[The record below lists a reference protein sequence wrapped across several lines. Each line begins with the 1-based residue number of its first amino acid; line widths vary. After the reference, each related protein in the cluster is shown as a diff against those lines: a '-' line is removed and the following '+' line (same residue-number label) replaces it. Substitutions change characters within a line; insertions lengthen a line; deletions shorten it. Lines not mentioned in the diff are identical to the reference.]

1 MKLKLRRHAK
11 PQSQEDSNTNG
22 RVTAAEMYQVQDS
35 YVRFNQKHHMGSQ
48 MIWDAQVENER
59 AKLKVKQ
66 RQLTEKG
73 RPGFE
78 ATAWSLE
85 YAAESLLSLM
95 DFSKNQADTRATAW
109 QTELEPAP
117 AGRPKT
123 SAEEASQIVR
133 KAAHLFGADQVGFAE
148 LDRRWV
154 YSHYFDQ
161 ETKKDYPIKFS
172 DEPGY
177 QQYDQPICLED
188 GTRVIP
194 KEMRYVVVLLHEWG
208 KDLDGTEHA
217 PTLLTEGLSTL
228 AYARMAPTLRML
240 AEFIRGLGYHAIP
253 AANDTALSIPLA
265 VDAGLGQLGRHGLLI
280 NPKVGARCRISK
292 IITDLPLEPA
302 GAVDSGIT
310 EFCNACL
317 KCVPKCGTQAIT
329 TGNRS
334 FEPLNEGNSPG
345 VLSWKVDAKKC
356 MTFQNRVGST
366 CSTCVRRC
374 SWTKPPRRIYAIPR
388 FFIRNFRWR
397 WLNKSWVLLDDVLG
411 YGKYDKRADDF
422 WMASGR

>member
-1 MKLKLRRHAK
+1 MKLKLRRHSN
-11 PQSQEDSNTNG
+11 PSSQDDSNTNSH
-22 RVTAAEMYQVQDS
+22 VTAAEMYDVQDS
-35 YVRFNQKHHMGSQ
+35 YVRFNQRDHMGSQ
-48 MIWDAQVENER
+48 MVWEAHAESER

-73 RPGFE
+73 RAGFE

-85 YAAESLLSLM
+85 YAADSLLSLM

-109 QTELEPAP
+109 QTKLEPAP
-117 AGRPKT
+117 TGRPKT
-123 SAEEASQIVR
+123 SAKQASQILR

-154 YSHYFDQ
+154 YSHYFDA

-177 QQYDQPICLED
+177 QQYNQPIRLDD

-194 KEMRYVVVLLHEWG
+194 KEMRYVVVVLHEWG

-217 PTLLTEGLSTL
+217 PSLLTEGLSTL
-228 AYARMAPTLRML
+228 AYARMAPTLWML
-240 AEFIRGLGYHAIP
+240 AEYIRGLGYQAIP

-280 NPKVGARCRISK
+280 NSKVGSRCRISK
-292 IITDLPLEPA
+292 IFTDLPLEAA
-302 GAVDSGIT
+302 GAVDFGIT
-310 EFCNACL
+310 EFCNSCL
-317 KCVPKCGTQAIT
+317 KCVPKCGTGAIT
-329 TGNRS
+329 KGERS
-334 FEPLNEGNSPG
+334 LEPLDESNATG

-356 MTFQNRVGST
+356 MTFQNRVGTT

-374 SWTKPPRRIYAIPR
+374 AWTKPPRRVYAIPR

-397 WLNKSWVLLDDVLG
+397 WLNKSWVLLDDLLG

-422 WMASGR
+422 WVSSGR

>member
-1 MKLKLRRHAK
+1 MKLKLRGHAK
-11 PQSQEDSNTNG
+11 PQSQGDSNTKN

-35 YVRFNQKHHMGSQ
+35 YVRFNQRDHIGSQ
-48 MIWDAQVENER
+48 MIWDAQVEGER
-59 AKLKVKQ
+59 AKLKIKQ

-73 RPGFE
+73 RPGFG
-78 ATAWSLE
+78 AAAWSLDS
-85 YAAESLLSLM
+85 AADSLLSLM

-109 QTELEPAP
+109 QTKLEPAP
-117 AGRPKT
+117 TGRPKT
-123 SAEEASQIVR
+123 SVKEASQVVR
-133 KAAHLFGADQVGFAE
+133 KAAHLLGADQVGFAE

-154 YSHYFDQ
+154 YSHYFDE

-172 DEPGY
+172 DDPGY
-177 QQYDQPICLED
+177 EQYDQPIRLED
-188 GTRVIP
+188 GTRIIP

-208 KDLDGTEHA
+208 KDVDGTEHA
-217 PTLLTEGLSTL
+217 PTLLSEGLSTL
-228 AYARMAPTLRML
+228 AYARMAPTLWML

-265 VDAGLGQLGRHGLLI
+265 IDAGLGQLGRHGLLI

-329 TGNRS
+329 AGNRS
-334 FEPLNEGNSPG
+334 FEPLDKSNAAG

-366 CSTCVRRC
+366 CSTCVRMC
-374 SWTKPPRRIYAIPR
+374 AWTKPPRRIYAIPR

-397 WLNKSWVLLDDVLG
+397 WLNKSWVRLDDVLG
-411 YGKYDKRADDF
+411 YGKFDKRADDF
-422 WMASGR
+422 WVASGR

>member
-1 MKLKLRRHAK
+1 MKLDLRRHAK
-11 PQSQEDSNTNG
+11 SQSQKDSSTNG

-35 YVRFNQKHHMGSQ
+35 YVRFNQKDHMGSQ
-48 MIWDAQVENER
+48 MVWDAHYKAER
-59 AKLKVKQ
+59 TKLKDKQ
-66 RQLTEKG
+66 RKLAENG
-73 RPGFE
+73 RAGFE
-78 ATAWSLE
+78 AAAWGLDS
-85 YAAESLLSLM
+85 AADSLLSLM

-109 QTELEPAP
+109 QTKVEPAP
-117 AGRPKT
+117 TGRPET
-123 SAEEASQIVR
+123 SANEASQIVR
-133 KAAHLFGADQVGFAE
+133 KAARVLGADQVGFAE

-154 YSHYFDQ
+154 YSHYFDE
-161 ETKKDYPIKFS
+161 ETKKDHPIKFS
-172 DEPGY
+172 DDPGY
-177 QQYDQPICLED
+177 EQYDQPIRLED

-194 KEMRYVVVLLHEWG
+194 KEMKYVVVLLHEWG
-208 KDLDGTEHA
+208 KDIDGTEHA
-217 PTLLTEGLSTL
+217 PSLLTEGLSTL
-228 AYARMAPTLRML
+228 AYARMAPTLWML
-240 AEFIRGLGYHAIP
+240 AEFIRGLGYNAIP

-292 IITDLPLEPA
+292 IFTDLPLEAA

-317 KCVPKCGTQAIT
+317 KCVPKCGTKAIT
-329 TGNRS
+329 TGDRS
-334 FEPLNEGNSPG
+334 FEPLDESNSPG

-356 MTFQNRVGST
+356 MTFQNRVGTT

-374 SWTKPPRRIYAIPR
+374 AWTKPPRRVYAIPR

-397 WLNKSWVLLDDVLG
+397 WLNKSWVWLDDKAG
-411 YGKYDKRADDF
+411 NGKFDKKADDF

>member
-1 MKLKLRRHAK
+1 MKLGLKRSANSRS
-11 PQSQEDSNTNG
+11 PQGSNTNG
-22 RVTAAEMYQVQDS
+22 RVTAAEMYDVQDTH
-35 YVRFNQKHHMGSQ
+35 VRFNQKDHMGSQ
-48 MIWDAQVENER
+48 MIWEAQYKAQR
-59 AKLKVKQ
+59 DQLKVKQ

-73 RPGFE
+73 RAGFE
-78 ATAWSLE
+78 ATAWGLE
-85 YAAESLLSLM
+85 SAADSLLTLM
-95 DFSKNQADTRATAW
+95 SFSKNQADTKATAW
-109 QTELEPAP
+109 QSRQEPAP
-117 AGRPKT
+117 TGRPET
-123 SAEEASQIVR
+123 SPAEASQMVR
-133 KAAHLFGADQVGFAE
+133 KAAALFGADQVGFAI

-154 YSHYFDQ
+154 YSHYFDE
-161 ETKKDYPIKFS
+161 ETKKDFPIKFS

-177 QQYDQPICLED
+177 EQYDQPIRLDD

-194 KEMRYVVVLLHEWG
+194 KEMKYVVVLLHEWG
-208 KDLDGTEHA
+208 KNLDGTEHA

-228 AYARMAPTLRML
+228 AYARMAPTLWML
-240 AEFIRGLGYHAIP
+240 AEFIRGLGYNAIP

-292 IITDLPLEPA
+292 IFTDLPLEA
-302 GAVDSGIT
+302 LGAVDSGIT

-317 KCVPKCGTQAIT
+317 KCVPKCGTKAIT
-329 TGNRS
+329 TGERT
-334 FEPLNEGNSPG
+334 FEPLDESNAPG

-374 SWTKPPRRIYAIPR
+374 AWTKPPNRMYAIPR

-397 WLNKSWVLLDDVLG
+397 WLNKTWVWLDDRAG
-411 YGKYDKRADDF
+411 HGKFDKKAKNF
-422 WMASGR
+422 WAATR

>member
-1 MKLKLRRHAK
+1 MNLKLRRHAN
-11 PQSQEDSNTNG
+11 PPSQDDSNTKG
-22 RVTAAEMYQVQDS
+22 HVTAAEMYDVQDS
-35 YVRFNQKHHMGSQ
+35 YVRFNQRDHMGSQ
-48 MIWDAQVENER
+48 MVWEPRAESER
-59 AKLKVKQ
+59 AKLKIKQ
-66 RQLTEKG
+66 RQLAEKG
-73 RPGFE
+73 RAGFE

-85 YAAESLLSLM
+85 YAADSLLSLM
-95 DFSKNQADTRATAW
+95 DFSKNQPDTRATAW
-109 QTELEPAP
+109 QTKLEPAP
-117 AGRPKT
+117 TGRPKT
-123 SAEEASQIVR
+123 SAKEASQILR

-154 YSHYFDQ
+154 YSHYFDA

-177 QQYDQPICLED
+177 QQYDQPIRLED

-194 KEMRYVVVLLHEWG
+194 KEMRYVVVVLHEWG

-217 PTLLTEGLSTL
+217 PSLLTEGLSTL
-228 AYARMAPTLRML
+228 AYARMAPTLWML
-240 AEFIRGLGYHAIP
+240 AEFIRGLGYQAIP

-280 NPKVGARCRISK
+280 NSKVGSRCRISK
-292 IITDLPLEPA
+292 IFTDLPLETI
-302 GAVDSGIT
+302 GAVDFGIT
-310 EFCNACL
+310 EFCNACQ
-317 KCVPKCGTQAIT
+317 KCVPKCGTGAIT
-329 TGNRS
+329 KGDRS
-334 FEPLNEGNSPG
+334 LEPLDESNATG

-356 MTFQNRVGST
+356 MTFQNRVGTT

-374 SWTKPPRRIYAIPR
+374 AWTKPPRRIYAIPR

-397 WLNKSWVLLDDVLG
+397 WLNKSWVWLDDQLG
-411 YGKYDKRADDF
+411 NGKFDKKAEDF

>member
-1 MKLKLRRHAK
+1 MKLKVRRN
-11 PQSQEDSNTNG
+11 EDSHSQDDSKTNG

-35 YVRFNQKHHMGSQ
+35 YVRFNQREHMGSQ
-48 MIWDAQVENER
+48 MVWDAQTAGER
-59 AKLKVKQ
+59 DKLKIKQ
-66 RQLTEKG
+66 RQLTDKR

-78 ATAWSLE
+78 ATAWSLD
-85 YAAESLLSLM
+85 AAADSLLDLM
-95 DFSKNQADTRATAW
+95 DFSKNQADAKANAW
-109 QTELEPAP
+109 QSKVEPAP
-117 AGRPKT
+117 TGRPET
-123 SAEEASQIVR
+123 TPEEASQIVR

-154 YSHYFDQ
+154 YSDYFDA
-161 ETKKDYPIKFS
+161 ETKKDHPIKFS

-177 QQYDQPICLED
+177 EQYHQPMRLDD

-194 KEMRYVVVLLHEWG
+194 KEMKYVVVLLHEWG
-208 KDLDGTEHA
+208 KDVEGTDHA

-228 AYARMAPTLRML
+228 AYARMAPTLWML
-240 AEFIRGLGYHAIP
+240 AEFIRGLGYNAIP

-280 NPKVGARCRISK
+280 NPKIGSRCRISK

-317 KCVPKCGTQAIT
+317 KCVPKCGTGAIT
-329 TGNRS
+329 KGNRS
-334 FEPLNEGNSPG
+334 FEPLDESNGTG

-356 MTFQNRVGST
+356 MTFQIRVGTT

-374 SWTKPPRRIYAIPR
+374 AWTKPPHKMYAVPR

-397 WLNKSWVLLDDVLG
+397 WLNKTWVWLDDRLG
-411 YGKYDKRADDF
+411 HGKFDKKAEDF
-422 WMASGR
+422 WVVKGR

>member
-11 PQSQEDSNTNG
+11 RQSQEDSNTNG

-35 YVRFNQKHHMGSQ
+35 YVRFNQRNHMGSQ
-48 MIWDAQVENER
+48 MIWDATAEDER

-66 RQLTEKG
+66 RKLMENG

-78 ATAWSLE
+78 ATAWALDS
-85 YAAESLLSLM
+85 AAESFLSHM
-95 DFSKNQADTRATAW
+95 DFSKNQADKGATAW
-109 QTELEPAP
+109 QTKLEPMP

-123 SAEEASQIVR
+123 SAKEASQIVR

-154 YSHYFDQ
+154 YSHYFDS

-172 DEPGY
+172 DDLGY
-177 QQYDQPICLED
+177 QEYDQPIRLAD

-208 KDLDGTEHA
+208 KDVEGTEFA

-228 AYARMAPTLRML
+228 AYARLAPTLWML

-253 AANDTALSIPLA
+253 AGNDTALSIPLA

-317 KCVPKCGTQAIT
+317 KCVPKCGTGAIT
-329 TGNRS
+329 KGTRS
-334 FEPLNEGNSPG
+334 FEPLDESNATG

-374 SWTKPPRRIYAIPR
+374 SWTKPPRRIYAVPR

-397 WLNKSWVLLDDVLG
+397 WLNKSWVWLDDMLG
-411 YGKYDKRADDF
+411 YGKFDKRADDF
-422 WMASGR
+422 WVASGR

>member
-1 MKLKLRRHAK
+1 MKLELRRRGK
-11 PQSQEDSNTNG
+11 SRSQKDSTQNG
-22 RVTAAEMYQVQDS
+22 RVTAAEMYEVQDS
-35 YVRFNQKHHMGSQ
+35 YVRFNQKDNVGSQ
-48 MIWDAQVENER
+48 MIWDAQAEAER

-66 RQLTEKG
+66 RQLMEKG

-78 ATAWSLE
+78 AAAWSLDS
-85 YAAESLLSLM
+85 AADSLLSLM
-95 DFSKNQADTRATAW
+95 NFSKSQADTRANAW
-109 QTELEPAP
+109 QSDVEPAP
-117 AGRPKT
+117 TGRPKT
-123 SAEEASQIVR
+123 SPEEASQIVR
-133 KAAHLFGADQVGFAE
+133 KAALLLGADQVGFAE

-161 ETKKDYPIKFS
+161 ETKKDHPIKFS

-177 QQYDQPICLED
+177 EQYDKPVRLED

-194 KEMRYVVVLLHEWG
+194 KEMKYVVVMLHEWG
-208 KDLDGTEHA
+208 KDIDGTDHA
-217 PTLLTEGLSTL
+217 PSLLTEGLSTL
-228 AYARMAPTLRML
+228 AYARMAPALWMV
-240 AEFIRGLGYHAIP
+240 AEFIRGLGYNAIP

-292 IITDLPLEPA
+292 IFTDLPLEPA

-317 KCVPKCGTQAIT
+317 KCIPKCGTKAIT
-329 TGNRS
+329 TGERS
-334 FEPLNEGNSPG
+334 FEPLDGSNSGG
-345 VLSWKVDAKKC
+345 VLTWKVDATKC
-356 MTFQNRVGST
+356 MTFQNRVGTT

-374 SWTKPPRRIYAIPR
+374 AWTKPPRKVYAIPR

-397 WLNKSWVLLDDVLG
+397 WLNKSWVWLDDLAG
-411 YGKYDKRADDF
+411 HGKFDKKADDF
-422 WMASGR
+422 WVTAGR

>member
-1 MKLKLRRHAK
+1 MKLNLRRNAK
-11 PQSQEDSNTNG
+11 PQPQEDSNKNG

-35 YVRFNQKHHMGSQ
+35 YVRFNQRNHMGSQ
-48 MIWDAQVENER
+48 MIWNETFEEER

-66 RQLTEKG
+66 RQLIDKG
-73 RPGFE
+73 RPGFD
-78 ATAWSLE
+78 ATAWSLDS
-85 YAAESLLSLM
+85 AADSFLSHM
-95 DFSKNQADTRATAW
+95 DFSKNQADKGATAW
-109 QTELEPAP
+109 KTKLEPAP
-117 AGRPKT
+117 AGRPET
-123 SAEEASQIVR
+123 SAKEASQIVR

-154 YSHYFDQ
+154 YSHYFDS

-172 DEPGY
+172 DDSGY
-177 QQYDQPICLED
+177 QQYDQPIRLAD

-208 KDLDGTEHA
+208 KDVEGTEYA

-228 AYARMAPTLRML
+228 AYARMAPTLWML
-240 AEFIRGLGYHAIP
+240 AEFIRGLGYQAIP

-317 KCVPKCGTQAIT
+317 KCVPKCGTGAI
-329 TGNRS
+329 GKENRS
-334 FEPLNEGNSPG
+334 FEPLDESNATG

-356 MTFQNRVGST
+356 MTFQNRVGTT

-374 SWTKPPRRIYAIPR
+374 SWTKPPRKIYAIPR

-397 WLNKSWVLLDDVLG
+397 WLNKSWVWLDDLLG

-422 WMASGR
+422 WTAGGR

>member
-35 YVRFNQKHHMGSQ
+35 YVRFNQRNHMGT
-48 MIWDAQVENER
+48 QVFWNATVEEER

-66 RQLTEKG
+66 RKLMENG
-73 RPGFE
+73 RSGFE
-78 ATAWSLE
+78 VTAWSLDS
-85 YAAESLLSLM
+85 AADSFLAQM
-95 DFSKNQADTRATAW
+95 DFSKSQTDKGATSW
-109 QTELEPAP
+109 QTRLESVPK
-117 AGRPKT
+117 GRQKT
-123 SAEEASQIVR
+123 SAKEASQIVR

-154 YSHYFDQ
+154 YSHYFDA

-172 DEPGY
+172 DEPSY
-177 QQYDQPICLED
+177 EQYDQPIRLED

-194 KEMRYVVVLLHEWG
+194 KEMQYVVVLLHEWG
-208 KDLDGTEHA
+208 KDVEGTEYA

-228 AYARMAPTLRML
+228 AYARLAPTLWML

-253 AANDTALSIPLA
+253 AGNDTALSIPLA

-280 NPKVGARCRISK
+280 NPKVGSRCRISK

-317 KCVPKCGTQAIT
+317 KCVPKCGTGAIT
-329 TGNRS
+329 KGERS
-334 FEPLNEGNSPG
+334 FEALDESNSTG
-345 VLSWKVDAKKC
+345 VLSWNVDAKKC
-356 MTFQNRVGST
+356 QTFQNRVGST

-374 SWTKPPRRIYAIPR
+374 SWTKSPRSIYAIPR

-397 WLNKSWVLLDDVLG
+397 WLNKSWVWLDDILG
-411 YGKYDKRADDF
+411 YGKFDKRAGTF
-422 WMASGR
+422 WEAGGR

>member
-1 MKLKLRRHAK
+1 MKLELRPHANSPSK
-11 PQSQEDSNTNG
+11 KESKKKG
-22 RVTAAEMYQVQDS
+22 RLTAAEMYEVQDS
-35 YVRFNQKHHMGSQ
+35 YVRFNQKDHMGSQ
-48 MIWDAQVENER
+48 MIWEAQHKAER
-59 AKLKVKQ
+59 EKLKEKQ

-73 RPGFE
+73 RVGFD
-78 ATAWSLE
+78 ASSWGLE
-85 YAAESLLSLM
+85 YASESLLNLM
-95 DFSKNQADTRATAW
+95 NFSKNQSDKPATAW
-109 QTELEPAP
+109 QSELEPSP
-117 AGRPKT
+117 TGRPEA
-123 SAEEASQIVR
+123 SPEEASRIVR
-133 KAAHLFGADQVGFAE
+133 KAATLFGADQVGFAE

-154 YSHYFDQ
+154 YSHYFDE
-161 ETKKDYPIKFS
+161 ETKEAFPIRFS

-177 QQYDQPICLED
+177 EEYDQPIRLED

-194 KEMRYVVVLLHEWG
+194 KEMKYVVVLIHEWG

-228 AYARMAPTLRML
+228 AYARMAPTLWML
-240 AEFIRGLGYHAIP
+240 AEFIRGLGYNAIP

-265 VDAGLGQLGRHGLLI
+265 IDAGLGQVGRHGLLI

-292 IITDLPLEPA
+292 IFTDLPLESI
-302 GAVDSGIT
+302 GVVDSGIT

-317 KCVPKCGTQAIT
+317 KCVPKCGTKAIT
-329 TGNRS
+329 TGGRS
-334 FEPLNEGNSPG
+334 FEPLDGSNAAG

-374 SWTKPPRRIYAIPR
+374 AWTKPPNRMYAIPR

-397 WLNKSWVLLDDVLG
+397 WLNKTWVWLDDLAG
-411 YGKYDKRADDF
+411 NGKFDKKANDF
-422 WMASGR
+422 WMAER

>member
-11 PQSQEDSNTNG
+11 GQSKENSTTNG

-35 YVRFNQKHHMGSQ
+35 YVRFNQRNHMGSQ
-48 MIWDAQVENER
+48 MIWNATVEDER

-66 RQLTEKG
+66 RRLMENG

-78 ATAWSLE
+78 ATAWSLDS
-85 YAAESLLSLM
+85 AADSLLSLM
-95 DFSKNQADTRATAW
+95 DFSKNQADKGATAW
-109 QTELEPAP
+109 QSKLEPAP
-117 AGRPKT
+117 ADRQET
-123 SAEEASQIVR
+123 SAKEASQIVR

-154 YSHYFDQ
+154 YSHYFDS
-161 ETKKDYPIKFS
+161 ETKEDYPIKFS
-172 DEPGY
+172 DDPGY
-177 QQYDQPICLED
+177 QQYDQPIRLAD

-194 KEMRYVVVLLHEWG
+194 KEMQYVVVLLHEWG
-208 KDLDGTEHA
+208 KDVEGTEYA

-228 AYARMAPTLRML
+228 AYARMAPTLWML

-253 AANDTALSIPLA
+253 AGNDTALSIPLA

-317 KCVPKCGTQAIT
+317 KCVPKCGTGAIPKGT
-329 TGNRS
+329 RG
-334 FEPLNEGNSPG
+334 FEPLDESNATG

-356 MTFQNRVGST
+356 MTFQNRVGTT

-374 SWTKPPRRIYAIPR
+374 SWTKPPRRIYAVPR

-397 WLNKSWVLLDDVLG
+397 WLNKSWVWLDDVLG
-411 YGKYDKRADDF
+411 YGKFDKQSDDF
-422 WMASGR
+422 WGASGR